1 MTNLASD
8 VKKARELGLS
18 YGQYKALSY
27 DPHAVPVVKKKS
39 KEKLCPICGK
49 VVPKPRTKFCSEEC
63 MEAHAKEL
71 KRIRSRERYL
81 SKVKVVKNG

>member
-27 DPHAVPVVKKKS
+27 DPHAVPVVKKKT

-49 VVPKPRTKFCSEEC
+49 VVPKPRIKFCSEEC
-63 MEAHAKEL
+63 MEVNAKEL
-71 KRIRSRERYL
+71 KRRRSHEYYL
-81 SKVKVVKNG
+81 SNVKGVKNG